1 MRAYCVSTARV
12 FIIFFC
18 SLSLLFPCIVFRG
31 EGINIW
37 WSFDPFDFPSKHKI
51 YTANGQDLLLFISLT
66 EKRCFPPA
74 KLTKPKVAAIFFFS
88 LWLFFTMPHR
98 DVYTSQL
105 DGITCHPISGFCKRK
120 CFLISVF
127 ALRVTHCRAEWSC
140 EQSQLWPRPFEWKER
155 DVKVMSIHLQFE
167 IRRDGMELWRWKEE
181 EDLGFKGFFVYMYS
195 LMDFSSFF
203 SSFFLL
209 LLLLLF

>member
-12 FIIFFC
+12 SIIFFC
-18 SLSLLFPCIVFRG
+18 SLSLLFPFIVFRG
-31 EGINIW
+31 GGSI
-37 WSFDPFDFPSKHKI
+37 FDGLSIH
-51 YTANGQDLLLFISLT
+51 LISQVN
-66 EKRCFPPA
+66 
-74 KLTKPKVAAIFFFS
+74 TKSIRRMGRIFFFLFLSRKKDVFLLQSWPNQKS
-88 LWLFFTMPHR
+88 LPFFFFLCGFFSRCHI
-98 DVYTSQL
+98 VIYTSQL